1 MESCAAGETSLKAV
15 LEERFSASALR
26 VLRAEAEGLRERLV
40 SAAVRGRKRLRRR
53 VTVGRTPL
61 GECLRQLE
69 QTRRQWEAKV
79 RGEGTPPSEEAQV
92 TLLNLLE
99 KGLALVERVE
109 ALRERKSRRS
119 PRRRKEKGGEGQEQD
134 PGGGERSGDSAARDG
149 AGTRHSQGE
158 EGEED
163 PGEEEGHHGSHTHE
177 GDGDSAGEPQDGD
190 GDGEEDKGAARDG
203 PGTKYR
209 KEKEAE
215 EDPGEEE
222 GHHGSH
228 THEGDGDS
236 AGEPQDG
243 DGDGEED
250 KGAARDGPGTKYR
263 KGKEAEEDP
272 GEEEGHHGSHT
283 HEGDGDSAGEPQD
296 GDGDGEEDKGAA
308 RDGPG
313 TKYRKEKEA
322 EEDPGEEEGHHGS
335 HTHEGDGDSAGEP
348 QDGDGDGEED
358 KGAARDGPGT
368 KYSKEKEAEEE
379 PGEEEGHHGSHTHEG
394 DGDSGGNNE
403 GEHHDGD
410 GDGEEDKGAA
420 RDGPGTKYRK
430 EKEAEEKPG
439 EEDGDH
445 ESHTHEGDGD
455 SGGDSEH
462 EPHDGD
468 GDGEEDK
475 GAASEGPGT
484 QHSKGKDWQEGKASS
499 VGLDALEVEEEEGPY
514 QSPLQENKGKG
525 DLEDNSDGD
534 ESDED
539 SSQETGD
546 DDHHEVDGDGN
557 SDEGKESRARHD
569 AAREKG
575 QHQGKNFAPE
585 EICPKGGE
593 GRALQPQRSQLEMGD
608 PQPGGKGGNMDCGE
622 GGQDHGKDGDGSKHS
637 DGDHNVGKDDARW
650 DALRE
655 EVNEA
660 TQHESDRE
668 GGGSHEGDGESGG
681 SSGGEHH
688 DGDEDQEGSFWEDSD
703 EEEENGDR
711 CDTLLKETNKLERE
725 MEALQD
731 PSQKTVDMWRKEAE
745 DLRSEYHDICFDMAT
760 AVNKIV
766 IELWSALWLNTLRA
780 VTALRE
786 TLSQFSPVEAAAL
799 KVEFDSLKGFV
810 DVAWSQDTLAKLSHL
825 FTLVYALQGL
835 PLPKKG
841 LPHGDPLKEG
851 GYIMLEIDA
860 WRSVLLEQSWEK
872 TDALQVKVDAVQ
884 GISPEQAGELKVKM
898 GALQKHMDLLWKAPL
913 KEMMALLSMTYE
925 PYRIWS
931 SRPTK
936 KGNTIWKKACD
947 LALPLKVHLK
957 DVPREERHLLWGEAT
972 SLEAILHDIPVEKL
986 VVLEEKVNAC
996 IRKVEDMLQNY
1007 LWKSSEVSSHR
1018 ELDKVQEEL
1027 DELQKDLDFMQRHP
1041 HLKYREIKM
1050 AALHR
1055 KMAALQKKMN
1065 ALHKADASLEV
1076 DDGEISAG
1084 GCSGRAGNLN
1094 DSVPPFISYSCTG
1107 LRNTWHREVTPEER
1121 SLLVQNFAK
1130 TISPDNDSEAAKKI
1144 LEAYAR
1150 QIEEEVYNLA
1160 DSKMEY
1166 HHLMAEKLNAM
1177 NRKLDDT
1184 LRSPSSNH
1192 GIRRN
1197 EQPPLQGPWIQLPG
1211 VTSVATTTG
1220 RVQPPELPSCV
1231 PSAAAQKRPPSEL
1244 EAADYPSKAL
1254 QIQEPTSLNRPQRQD
1269 CESALTEGEG
1279 SGPPHKKQ
1287 KMNPAR
1293 GIQESSLTQ
1302 ELFVVLQKH
1311 VALTINQNM
1320 EKVSDVVS
1328 RLHGTALKDTEEAK
1342 ALMAALEKAQALS
1355 KSFFEDA

>member
-15 LEERFSASALR
+15 LEERYSASALR

-177 GDGDSAGEPQDGD
+177 GDGDSAGEPQDGH

-263 KGKEAEEDP
+263 
-272 GEEEGHHGSHT
+272 
-283 HEGDGDSAGEPQD
+283 
-296 GDGDGEEDKGAA
+296 
-308 RDGPG
+308 
-313 TKYRKEKEA
+313 
-322 EEDPGEEEGHHGS
+322 
-335 HTHEGDGDSAGEP
+335 
-348 QDGDGDGEED
+348 
-358 KGAARDGPGT
+358 
-368 KYSKEKEAEEE
+368 KEKEAEEE

-913 KEMMALLSMTYE
+913 KEMMALLAVAYE
-925 PYRIWS
+925 PCHIWS
-931 SRPTK
+931 SRPTT

-947 LALPLKVHLK
+947 LALSLKVHLK
-957 DVPREERHLLWGEAT
+957 DVPQEERHLLWGEAT
-972 SLEAILHDIPVEKL
+972 SQEAILHDIPVEKL

-996 IRKVEDMLQNY
+996 IRKVADMLQNY
-1007 LWKSSEVSSHR
+1007 LWKFLKYSSHR
-1018 ELDKVQEEL
+1018 ELDNCQEEL
-1027 DELQKDLDFMQRHP
+1027 DELQKDLDFLQRHP
-1041 HLKYREIKM
+1041 NLTYREIKM

-1055 KMAALQKKMN
+1055 KRAALLRKMAAR
-1065 ALHKADASLEV
+1065 HKADASLEV
-1076 DDGEISAG
+1076 DDGE
-1084 GCSGRAGNLN
+1084 
-1094 DSVPPFISYSCTG
+1094 
-1107 LRNTWHREVTPEER
+1107 
-1121 SLLVQNFAK
+1121 
-1130 TISPDNDSEAAKKI
+1130 
-1144 LEAYAR
+1144 
-1150 QIEEEVYNLA
+1150 
-1160 DSKMEY
+1160 M
-1166 HHLMAEKLNAM
+1166 
-1177 NRKLDDT
+1177 
-1184 LRSPSSNH
+1184 
-1192 GIRRN
+1192 
-1197 EQPPLQGPWIQLPG
+1197 
-1211 VTSVATTTG
+1211 
-1220 RVQPPELPSCV
+1220 
-1231 PSAAAQKRPPSEL
+1231 
-1244 EAADYPSKAL
+1244 
-1254 QIQEPTSLNRPQRQD
+1254 
-1269 CESALTEGEG
+1269 
-1279 SGPPHKKQ
+1279 
-1287 KMNPAR
+1287 
-1293 GIQESSLTQ
+1293 
-1302 ELFVVLQKH
+1302 
-1311 VALTINQNM
+1311 
-1320 EKVSDVVS
+1320 
-1328 RLHGTALKDTEEAK
+1328 
-1342 ALMAALEKAQALS
+1342 
-1355 KSFFEDA
+1355 